1 MAEVFVGIDVS
12 KDWLDVAFSDARP
25 GVRVVNDA
33 GGHEAMV
40 KAVGGV
46 RPTLVVLEATG
57 GYQRAAA
64 AALAAEGVP
73 VAVVNPRQVRDF
85 AKATGI
91 LAKTDRIDAAVLA
104 RFAQAIRPEAR
115 PLAGPERQ
123 SFADL
128 VVRRRQL
135 VLMRDSEKNRLSQ
148 SQDARVLRSVR
159 AIIRAIETQIE
170 ALDEELGDR
179 IKSSPVWQHKVD
191 LLKSVKGVGD
201 QTARVLVAELPE
213 LGSLSRQRIAS
224 LAGLA
229 PFSND
234 SGTFRGQRSIRGGR
248 EGVRRAL
255 FMATLVGIRYNPVIR
270 AYYER
275 LVTGGKRKKVALIA
289 AARKL
294 LVILNAIIRTDTPW
308 RIANDA

>member
-1 MAEVFVGIDVS
+1 MVEVFVGIDVS
-12 KDWLDVAFSDARP
+12 KDWLDVAFSDGRS
-25 GVRVVNDA
+25 GVRIANDA
-33 GGHEAMV
+33 SGHEAML
-40 KAVGGV
+40 KAVSEPT
-46 RPTLVVLEATG
+46 PTLVVLEATG
-57 GYQRAAA
+57 GYQRAAV

-73 VAVVNPRQVRDF
+73 VVVVNPRQVRDF
-85 AKATGI
+85 ARATGI

-104 RFAQAIRPEAR
+104 RFAQTIRPDVR
-115 PLAGPERQ
+115 PLADPERQ

-128 VVRRRQL
+128 VTRRRQL
-135 VLMRDSEKNRLSQ
+135 VLMRDAEKNRLNQ

-159 AIIRAIETQIE
+159 AMVRAIEEQIST
-170 ALDEELGDR
+170 LDEELGDR

-191 LLKSVKGVGD
+191 LLRSVKGVGD

-234 SGTFRGQRSIRGGR
+234 SGAFRGQRSIRGGR

-255 FMATLVGIRYNPVIR
+255 FMATLAGIRYNPVIR
-270 AYYER
+270 AYYEK
-275 LVTGGKRKKVALIA
+275 LVASGKRKKVALIA

-308 RIANDA
+308 RTANDA

>member
-1 MAEVFVGIDVS
+1 MSEIYVGVDVS
-12 KDWLDVAFSDARP
+12 KDWLDVAFSDGRP
-25 GVRVVNDA
+25 ALRVANDA
-33 GGHEAMV
+33 KGHEAIV
-40 KAVGGV
+40 DAVRMAGP
-46 RPTLVVLEATG
+46 RLVVLEATG
-57 GYQRAAA
+57 GYQRAAV
-64 AALAAEGVP
+64 AALAAEGAP
-73 VAVVNPRQVRDF
+73 VVVVNPRQVRDF

-104 RFAQAIRPEAR
+104 RFAQTIRPEVR
-115 PLAGPERQ
+115 PLPDPERQ

-135 VLMRDSEKNRLSQ
+135 VLMRDAEKNRLAQ

-159 AIIRAIETQIE
+159 AMIRAIETQIE

-234 SGTFRGQRSIRGGR
+234 SGMFRGQRSIRGGR

-255 FMATLVGIRYNPVIR
+255 FMATLAGIRYNPVIR

-275 LVTGGKRKKVALIA
+275 LVSTGKRKKVALIA

-308 RIANDA
+308 RTANDA

>member
-1 MAEVFVGIDVS
+1 MSEVFVGIDVS
-12 KDWLDVAFSDARP
+12 KDWLDVAFSGGRS
-25 GVRVVNDA
+25 GLRVANDA
-33 GGHEAMV
+33 KGHEAMV
-40 KAVGGV
+40 KAVTEST
-46 RPTLVVLEATG
+46 PMLVVLEATG

-64 AALAAEGVP
+64 AALAAEGLP

-104 RFAQAIRPEAR
+104 RFAQTIRPDVR
-115 PLAGPERQ
+115 PLADPERQ

-135 VLMRDSEKNRLSQ
+135 VLMRDAEKNRLGQ
-148 SQDARVLRSVR
+148 SQDTRVLRSVR
-159 AIIRAIETQIE
+159 AMVRAIEEQIA
-170 ALDEELGDR
+170 ALDEELGER
-179 IKSSPVWQHKVD
+179 IKKSPVWQHKVD

-255 FMATLVGIRYNPVIR
+255 FMATLAGIRYNPVIR
-270 AYYER
+270 EYYQR
-275 LVTGGKRKKVALIA
+275 LVAGGKRKKVALIA

-308 RIANDA
+308 RAANGA

>member
-1 MAEVFVGIDVS
+1 MSEVFVGVDVS

-25 GVRVVNDA
+25 GVRLANDA
-33 GGHEAMV
+33 DGHEAMV
-40 KAVGGV
+40 KALDGAG
-46 RPTLVVLEATG
+46 PTLVVLEATG

-64 AALAAEGVP
+64 AALAAEGIP
-73 VAVVNPRQVRDF
+73 VVVVNPRQVRDF
-85 AKATGI
+85 ARATGI
-91 LAKTDRIDAAVLA
+91 LAKTDRIDAEVLA
-104 RFAQAIRPEAR
+104 RFAQTIRPNVR
-115 PLAGPERQ
+115 PLADPERQ

-128 VVRRRQL
+128 VTRRRQL
-135 VLMRDSEKNRLSQ
+135 VLMRDAEKNRLGQ

-159 AIIRAIETQIE
+159 TMIRAIETQIE

-234 SGTFRGQRSIRGGR
+234 SGMFRGQRSIRGGR
-248 EGVRRAL
+248 VGVRRAL
-255 FMATLVGIRYNPVIR
+255 FMATLAGIRYNPVIR
-270 AYYER
+270 AYYEK
-275 LVTGGKRKKVALIA
+275 LVAAGKRKKVALIA